1 MKTKFKSFAIAI
13 IVGALLGLLLIRP
26 LMTSMHAFDDHEK
39 IEIEGSLF
47 SSANLEQTLQAMVF
61 GIAICVFLNFWFQRF
76 RVKSKNDN
84 K

>member
-39 IEIEGSLF
+39 IEIEGTYSLP
-47 SSANLEQTLQAMVF
+47 Q
-61 GIAICVFLNFWFQRF
+61 I
-76 RVKSKNDN
+76 
-84 K
+84 